1 MWFSFHFTRYLYDV
15 SLLPT
20 LQVNTEKYILVV
32 NVSYRTQRCASIVSN
47 ALDKQPLARFHI
59 YHSAWIIYHG
69 LVIGRTEVPL
79 LAHSILRRDLDRIPK
94 TIKHLYNL
102 PLYTF
107 DSPLSLHHCSSNEAS
122 ATSLFFPSS
131 AAHSRLRHRL
141 PSPHYLSQ
149 TQALYSQVGLLAGPA
164 DWPPPRAARAA
175 CHTVTEDRPPP
186 PRIKEATI
194 QITHAAPGSRRPT
207 APGPG
212 SVTARRAR

>member
-1 MWFSFHFTRYLYDV
+1 MSWCFKKKLLKKKNRRYILWFSFHFTRYLYDV

-102 PLYTF
+102 PLYIF
-107 DSPLSLHHCSSNEAS
+107 DSPLSLHHCSSNGAS
-122 ATSLFFPSS
+122 ATSFLPLQTIVDSVIAFYLPTFF
-131 AAHSRLRHRL
+131 HKHRRCIHRL
-141 PSPHYLSQ
+141 VYWPGRRTGRRPGPH
-149 TQALYSQVGLLAGPA
+149 ALP
-164 DWPPPRAARAA
+164 
-175 CHTVTEDRPPP
+175 VTP
-186 PRIKEATI
+186 
-194 QITHAAPGSRRPT
+194 SRRT
-207 APGPG
+207 G
-212 SVTARRAR
+212 RRRRV